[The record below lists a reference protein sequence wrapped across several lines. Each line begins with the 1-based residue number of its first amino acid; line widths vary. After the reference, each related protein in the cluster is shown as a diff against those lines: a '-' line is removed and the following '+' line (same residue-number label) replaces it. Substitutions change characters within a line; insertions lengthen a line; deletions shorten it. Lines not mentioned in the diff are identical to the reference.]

1 MNALHDR
8 MAGSDPVDAFNRGTR
23 RVLTTITVLAGGVAL
38 THQLLT
44 NALAATHKAGPL
56 GAAHALLTWPLPLTQ
71 PILAGV
77 SAVVLGVIGMQT
89 GGWRQVTPRQG
100 WYLSGFT
107 VAAVLGA
114 GPMILVCALAFAVF
128 TLVIGIGLMI
138 GIGLLAFVILKR

>member
-1 MNALHDR
+1 LNALHDR

-23 RVLTTITVLAGGVAL
+23 RVLTTITVL
-38 THQLLT
+38 
-44 NALAATHKAGPL
+44 
-56 GAAHALLTWPLPLTQ
+56 TWPLPLTQ

-77 SAVVLGVIGMQT
+77 SAVVLCVVGLQT
-89 GGWRQVTPRQG
+89 GGWRQVTRRQG
-100 WYLSGFT
+100 RYLSGFT

-114 GPMILVCALAFAVF
+114 GPMILVCALALVVF